1 MSEEQEPTFY
11 ITSREVEPLDTL
23 SAKREGYGI
32 FGKYDEETL
41 LAVAEKLRG
50 KTVFFVDD
58 EPVAFDFIPEKLR
71 RGGAEVTVFESAEE
85 ALEAMEQQR
94 PDVVVSDM
102 NLGPGMDGWNL
113 AKKWGSLVSS

>member
-11 ITSREVEPLDTL
+11 LTSREVESLDRL
-23 SAKREGYGI
+23 SAEIEGYGI

-41 LAVAEKLRG
+41 LAVVEKLRG
-50 KTVFFVDD
+50 KKVFYVDD
-58 EPVAFDFIPEKLR
+58 EPRMFDFIPDQLR

-85 ALEAMEQQR
+85 ALKAMEEKR

-102 NLGPGMDGWNL
+102 NLGHGMDGWEF
-113 AKKWGSLVSS
+113 AKKWGGLVSS